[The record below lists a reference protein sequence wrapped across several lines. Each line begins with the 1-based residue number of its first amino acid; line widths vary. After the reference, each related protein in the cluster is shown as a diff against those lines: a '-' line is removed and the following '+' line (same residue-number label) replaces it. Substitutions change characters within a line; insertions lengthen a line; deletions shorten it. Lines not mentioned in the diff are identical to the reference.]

1 MKTALDMFGPHEV
14 STLGNIVLNIE
25 EFDEEAWLYVMP
37 ARPFEPE
44 TPALVVD
51 EGSDQD
57 WRIVRELGLVE
68 HAEIYM
74 VKEIVDSVRNRRDE
88 PNVEAIVHALESF

>member
-14 STLGNIVLNIE
+14 NTLGNIVLNIE

-37 ARPFEPE
+37 ARTFEPD

-51 EGSDQD
+51 ERSEQD

-88 PNVEAIVHALESF
+88 QNLEAIVHALESI